1 MNSMLIVALTGGIAT
16 GKSIVAKTL
25 QDLGCYVHYAD
36 QIAHQLMEPG
46 KPAWK
51 KIVSRFGQEILN
63 PDETINRIKLGA
75 FVFTDEKK
83 RNFINQL
90 IHPLVLEE
98 KKKTIDRLEKE
109 GHHEIFVSEAALTIE
124 SGFAEF
130 FDKIIVVFCQEEIQI
145 KRLMERDNIDREE
158 ALRKISSQMSTEEKL
173 KSADY
178 AIDSSGAV
186 QSTVEQTEKVFL
198 SLMSDYKSKQEIIKD
213 KHRTT

>member
-1 MNSMLIVALTGGIAT
+1 MLIVALTGGIAT
-16 GKSIVAKTL
+16 GKSIVASTL
-25 QDLGCYVHYAD
+25 QSLGCYVHYAD

-46 KPAWK
+46 RPTWK

-63 PDETINRIKLGA
+63 PDKTINRKKLG
-75 FVFTDEKK
+75 VLIFTDEKK

-90 IHPLVLEE
+90 IHPLVFEE
-98 KKKTIDRLEKE
+98 KKEIIDKLEKD

-124 SGFAEF
+124 AGFAEF
-130 FDKIIVVFCQEEIQI
+130 FDKIIVVFCREEIQI
-145 KRLMERDNIDREE
+145 KRLMERDNINREE
-158 ALRKISSQMSTEEKL
+158 ALKKIASQIPTEEKI

-198 SLMSDYKSKQEIIKD
+198 SLKSDYKRKQEISKD
-213 KHRTT
+213 KDKTT

>member
-1 MNSMLIVALTGGIAT
+1 MLIVALTGGIAT

-25 QDLGCYVHYAD
+25 QDLGCYVHHAD

-51 KIVSRFGQEILN
+51 KIVSRFGEEILK
-63 PDETINRIKLGA
+63 PDKTINRIKLGA
-75 FVFTDEKK
+75 IVFSDEKK

-109 GHHEIFVSEAALTIE
+109 GRHEIFVSEAALTIE

-158 ALRKISSQMSTEEKL
+158 ALRKIASQMPTEEKL

-178 AIDSSGAV
+178 AINSSGAV

-198 SLMSDYKSKQEIIKD
+198 SLKSDHKRKQGINRDKD
-213 KHRTT
+213 KTT

>member
-1 MNSMLIVALTGGIAT
+1 MLIVALTGGIAT

-25 QDLGCYVHYAD
+25 QDLGCYVHHAD
-36 QIAHQLMEPG
+36 QIAHQLMEPER
-46 KPAWK
+46 PAWK

-63 PDETINRIKLGA
+63 PDKTIDRKKLGTLIFA
-75 FVFTDEKK
+75 DEKK

-98 KKKTIDRLEKE
+98 KKKIIAKLEKD

-130 FDKIIVVFCQEEIQI
+130 FDKIIVVFCREEIQT
-145 KRLMERDNIDREE
+145 KRLMERDNINREE
-158 ALRKISSQMSTEEKL
+158 ALKKMASQMPTEEKL

-178 AIDSSGAV
+178 TIDSSGAV
-186 QSTVEQTEKVFL
+186 QSTVEQTEKVFF
-198 SLMSDYKSKQEIIKD
+198 SLRSDYKRKQQISKD
-213 KHRTT
+213 KDKTT

>member
-1 MNSMLIVALTGGIAT
+1 MLIVALTGGIAT

-25 QDLGCYVHYAD
+25 QDLGCYVHHAD
-36 QIAHQLMEPG
+36 QIAHQLMEPER
-46 KPAWK
+46 PAWK

-63 PDETINRIKLGA
+63 PDKTIDRKKLGTLIFA
-75 FVFTDEKK
+75 DEKK

-98 KKKTIDRLEKE
+98 KKKIIAKLEKD

-130 FDKIIVVFCQEEIQI
+130 FDKIIVVFCREEIQI
-145 KRLMERDNIDREE
+145 KRLMERDNINREE
-158 ALRKISSQMSTEEKL
+158 ALKKMASQMPSEEKL

-178 AIDSSGAV
+178 TIDSSGTV
-186 QSTVEQTEKVFL
+186 QGTVEQTERVFS
-198 SLMSDYKSKQEIIKD
+198 SLRSDYKKKQEFNKD
-213 KHRTT
+213 KDKTT